1 MNATAWFHRIHFRIA
16 LLAVPLVALG
26 IGAAV
31 GTFATDGAPTRVHGG
46 PDQGSQLA
54 ALEPVNE
61 PAVAVKTSDGFTVEF
76 QRSEA
81 DPDGKLAIYYRV
93 RTEGPS
99 RFADMLGIP
108 RVFNPDG
115 SLVLPSEYG
124 SVGSTEG
131 ATGGVPGVPAG
142 SLGALYDA
150 ASVQPGAFIRF
161 GPFFRSASESISVT
175 AKGDELASGREVVIG
190 GERFVVSAVANNDG
204 TTSIQFV
211 NVEPAATV
219 VATHPG
225 SRVTIVV
232 DGKTVPDIHGST
244 NFAKTVGYD
253 VNANRSTID
262 IAGWIPAGAEVT
274 VTSSSIGF
282 VHRGAWDFP
291 LD

>member
-1 MNATAWFHRIHFRIA
+1 MNATALSGRIPLRLIF
-16 LLAVPLVALG
+16 LAVPLAALG
-26 IGAAV
+26 IGAAL
-31 GTFATDGAPTRVHGG
+31 GTLATDGAPTRIYGG
-46 PDQGSQLA
+46 PEQGSRLA
-54 ALEPVNE
+54 TLNPVHA
-61 PAVAVKTSDGFTVEF
+61 PAIETKSSEGFTVDF
-76 QRSEA
+76 QRSES
-81 DPDGKLAIYYRV
+81 DSNGTLAVYYKV
-93 RTEGPS
+93 QSQGHG

-115 SLVLPSEYG
+115 SVVLPSEYG
-124 SVGSTEG
+124 SVGSSDGVEG
-131 ATGGVPGVPAG
+131 GIPGVPAG

-161 GPFFRSASESISVT
+161 GPFFRSSDEALSLT
-175 AKGDELASGREVVIG
+175 ATGADLTAGREAVIG
-190 GERFVVSAVANNDG
+190 GERFVVTAVANGDG

-211 NVEPAATV
+211 NIEPGATV

-225 SRVTIVV
+225 SKVTVAI
-232 DGKTVPDIHGST
+232 DGKAVPEIHGST

-262 IAGWIPAGAEVT
+262 IAGWIPEDAEVT
-274 VTSSSIGF
+274 VTSSSIGR